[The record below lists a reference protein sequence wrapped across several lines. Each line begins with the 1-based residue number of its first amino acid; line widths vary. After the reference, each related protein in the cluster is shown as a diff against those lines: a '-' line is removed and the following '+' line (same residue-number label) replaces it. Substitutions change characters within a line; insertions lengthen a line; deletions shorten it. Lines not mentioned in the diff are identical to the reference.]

1 MWGKSD
7 TRQCW
12 EHDTDRE
19 KALRLRTSDWEM
31 AGLLADD
38 TVLPKLDID
47 WVPMKEDLAYSEYL
61 ED

>member
-1 MWGKSD
+1 MQEQIQSSNSKLS
-7 TRQCW
+7 RYFL
-12 EHDTDRE
+12 H
-19 KALRLRTSDWEM
+19 TSDWEM

>member
-1 MWGKSD
+1 
-7 TRQCW
+7 
-12 EHDTDRE
+12 
-19 KALRLRTSDWEM
+19 M